1 MMQPGYISSNTIIEY
16 TLTQFLGELEK
27 RFGGDV
33 LVFVGP
39 IVGGIQTEIRDAVEL
54 IRAQRG
60 PRKQKRKKLIVV
72 LETHGG
78 YIETV
83 ERIANTLR
91 QHYAAVEFVVPDFA
105 MSAGTVLVMSGDAI
119 HMDYYSTL
127 GPIDPQV
134 QKDGS
139 NDLVPALGYLGK
151 YDELVEKSRNGDL
164 TGAELQFLI
173 EKFDPADLH
182 KYEQAKLLSVS
193 LLENWLAKYKFK
205 NWKRTETRGVRVT
218 KEMKKARAKEIGDHL
233 NDTELWHTHSRG
245 ISMNELRRAPMKLVI
260 EDFGNETELA
270 RELKEYYELLKDYM
284 EKMSYMGVIH
294 TMEHL
299 KLLFPGK
306 R

>member
-1 MMQPGYISSNTIIEY
+1 M
-16 TLTQFLGELEK
+16 
-27 RFGGDV
+27 
-33 LVFVGP
+33 
-39 IVGGIQTEIRDAVEL
+39 